1 MQRQECWNFPKSPES
16 IQWLHLIIHSQFGI
30 NWVSKIIDAIFI
42 QSIKD
47 IKLCENTVNLNQ
59 LQLCVFHSY
68 ETYANKQIEL
78 VNILGQ
84 FELIDCLVN
93 LVHDSFKLKIHQHT
107 KKCSR
112 HELMRCKKRQRM
124 RSQIDKW
131 YMKCFIYWSSFFM

>member
-59 LQLCVFHSY
+59 HQLCVFHSY

-93 LVHDSFKLKIHQHT
+93 LVHDSFELEIHQHT

-112 HELMRCKKRQRM
+112 HELMRCKKRQRK